1 MDYSDSIESSTYSG
15 SGSLDWLPNSR
26 PCLSEEDFH
35 VPPFFFQPYPGVSFQ
50 LHHYSYSPIWLDWWS
65 RLMQSDQRR
74 SIWDQMPSPSPFHLG
89 RDDKTVYMRPTTGN
103 DIATCRPGLYGQPG
117 RRPSYTSTFNLN
129 IPMDHQMMERFRS
142 ELADHLERHSQVT
155 YTQCHC
161 AVDGEALESV
171 MERTRRKMDSQLTWR
186 MEACLFR
193 SSGCYPVDCL
203 TLCACSGE
211 ELDIIGP
218 KIIWLRQ
225 AYPGRYVARDYLY
238 LDTMIHD
245 KTGPITLCAPVVF
258 LSSLTTELTVEC
270 DHLVL
275 DSELVDHILGENLDA
290 DQTYDRLESI
300 MARDDWPVLKK
311 KTTLITL
318 QCYHSDLQ
326 LLWKNGTVKRK
337 SGRRSLP
344 PLEGIYYSVEE
355 GDDSNYLPSPA
366 QLEAIMPRVVITG
379 QDSSLRW
386 AGYEPTI
393 SLEGEAIYRQVW
405 SRPTRAK
412 SARK

>member
-1 MDYSDSIESSTYSG
+1 
-15 SGSLDWLPNSR
+15 
-26 PCLSEEDFH
+26 
-35 VPPFFFQPYPGVSFQ
+35 
-50 LHHYSYSPIWLDWWS
+50 
-65 RLMQSDQRR
+65 
-74 SIWDQMPSPSPFHLG
+74 
-89 RDDKTVYMRPTTGN
+89 
-103 DIATCRPGLYGQPG
+103 
-117 RRPSYTSTFNLN
+117 
-129 IPMDHQMMERFRS
+129 
-142 ELADHLERHSQVT
+142 
-155 YTQCHC
+155 
-161 AVDGEALESV
+161 
-171 MERTRRKMDSQLTWR
+171 
-186 MEACLFR
+186 
-193 SSGCYPVDCL
+193 
-203 TLCACSGE
+203 
-211 ELDIIGP
+211 
-218 KIIWLRQ
+218 
-225 AYPGRYVARDYLY
+225 
-238 LDTMIHD
+238 
-245 KTGPITLCAPVVF
+245 
-258 LSSLTTELTVEC
+258 
-270 DHLVL
+270 
-275 DSELVDHILGENLDA
+275 
-290 DQTYDRLESI
+290 